1 MSRLLSE
8 IQRRNLPRMSAL
20 YAGSSWMLFG
30 VAETVLPVFDV
41 PNWVLQALFVT
52 SVVGFPVFA
61 VAVWFIG
68 GRAGGGTAAETPADA
83 ADRLEFGR
91 RLNIAIIAVL
101 SIAVI
106 LLLAD
111 RFVPHDGSGRNSVPS
126 IAVLPLKNIGAEAD
140 AFSDGLSEELIGV
153 LSQVRGL
160 RVLARGSSFR
170 FRDAELPPGE
180 IGKQLGV
187 AYLLEGSVRRVE
199 QRIRVHIGL
208 IDVAAGDSIWARTF
222 DRELRDV
229 FEVQTEIGRLVAE
242 QLRVSI
248 VGEALRAPARP
259 SNENLA
265 AYNAYQQ
272 GLFHANRGDPDNL
285 TKAIAFFD
293 DALKQDPAYAIAAA
307 SASSS
312 LTSLAKTQPPGTA
325 RDQHWRQA
333 EVRALEAIDLAPD
346 IAAGHAALS
355 YFLSQGPLA
364 DQPGAEKSAR
374 RALDLDPSNSSAL
387 NMLGIAL
394 LYQGKMADAITA
406 FDRAVAV
413 NPLNFNAQFSRAGVL
428 ARAGRL
434 DDAEAA
440 YRRCIELQPER
451 MLTRAFLT
459 QILVH
464 RKQAEA
470 ALAIAQAEPNAAWRQ
485 YALALVHEGRGARA
499 DSETALQAFIA
510 TNGESDPFNVGQV
523 YALRGD
529 ADRAFEWLD
538 RAIAAHDPG
547 VADLDLDWYYGALK
561 QDPRYAEAHRITA
574 SHATHPPS

>member
-20 YAGSSWMLFG
+20 YGGSSWMLFS

-41 PNWVLQALFVT
+41 PNWVLQSLFVI

-61 VAVWFIG
+61 IAVWFIG
-68 GRAGGGTAAETPADA
+68 GRAGGDTAAETPADA
-83 ADRLEFGR
+83 AGRLELGR

-106 LLLAD
+106 LLLVD
-111 RFVPHDGSGRNSVPS
+111 RFIPHDDAGKTSVPS

-180 IGKQLGV
+180 IGQQLGV

-199 QRIRVHIGL
+199 QRIRVHIAL

-229 FEVQTEIGRLVAE
+229 FEVQTEIGRLVAG

-285 TKAIAFFD
+285 VKAIGFFD
-293 DALKQDPAYAIAAA
+293 DALKQDPAYAVAAA

-325 RDQHWRQA
+325 RDEHWRQA
-333 EVRALEAIDLAPD
+333 EVRALEAIYLAPD

-394 LYQGKMADAITA
+394 LYQGKTADAITA

-413 NPLNFNAQFSRAGVL
+413 NPLNFNAHFSRAGVL

-470 ALAIAQAEPNAAWRQ
+470 ALAIAQAEPNAAWRH

-561 QDPRYAEAHRITA
+561 QDPRYAEAHRIIA